1 MFNNQNDTCDICTLT
16 TGSGAFISSICTF
29 VEEQFFYRFLLFQCR
44 WVGVSVF
51 VGWLVGLYVINGINL
66 YFMMILTPFNTTT
79 TTCNIRCCPVNIY
92 KHMNEHQPILVR
104 CRYLRFVVAGYV
116 VELSFIKN
124 CVFTLSSMLILSTSV
139 SGFHV
144 SVISSILSLM

>member
-1 MFNNQNDTCDICTLT
+1 MRHMHPYNRVGGFYLQHLHVRRRTVFLPVFLVPMPVSRC
-16 TGSGAFISSICTF
+16 ISVC
-29 VEEQFFYRFLLFQCR
+29 
-44 WVGVSVF
+44 
-51 VGWLVGLYVINGINL
+51 WLVGLYVINGINL

-92 KHMNEHQPILVR
+92 KHMNEHQPIQVR

-116 VELSFIKN
+116 AELSFIKN
-124 CVFTLSSMLILSTSV
+124 GVFTLSSMLILSTSV